1 MQRRF
6 ITMKTLLR
14 LRMALALIC
23 LLVMGGTLRAATRN
37 VSMFDNFF
45 SPAVTD
51 INVGDTV
58 RWENLGFNLHGTT
71 STSGAWDSEDFFP
84 GGMDTFDTFSHTFN
98 VAGDFPYFDAGFSS
112 MTGLVRVVN
121 ANTPPTCSI
130 TNLTNG
136 AVFVAPTN
144 LAIRASAAD
153 PGGSVASVQFFV
165 GGNSAGTTATS
176 PYSVVTNGL
185 PGGGYLL
192 TAVATDNLGARGTSA
207 PVSIT
212 VTVPIRFDTNRV
224 RAVGNTFPLTISS
237 TPGLRYALEGS
248 LMVAPSNWV
257 AIATNTAASNS
268 MTFGSS
274 MAGFTNYFFRA
285 RLVPNP

>member
-1 MQRRF
+1 MR
-6 ITMKTLLR
+6 I
-14 LRMALALIC
+14 ALVAFC
-23 LLVMGGTLRAATRN
+23 LLSAGGTVQAATRN
-37 VSMFDNFF
+37 VSMFDNVF
-45 SPAVTD
+45 SPAVTN

-71 STSGAWDSEDFFP
+71 SASGVWDSDNSFP
-84 GGMDTFDTFSHTFN
+84 GGMDVFDTFSHTFN
-98 VAGDFPYFDAGFSS
+98 VAGDFPYYDSGFSS
-112 MTGLVRVVN
+112 MTGLVRVVS

-144 LAIRASAAD
+144 LVLRASAAD

-165 GGNSAGTTATS
+165 GTNGAGATAAS
-176 PYSVVTNGL
+176 PYSVVTNNL
-185 PGGGYLL
+185 PGGGYVL
-192 TAVATDNLGARGTSA
+192 TAVATDNLGAKETSA

-212 VTVPIRFDTNRV
+212 VTVPVRFDANKLRLT
-224 RAVGNTFPLTISS
+224 GNALPLTIST

-248 LMVAPSNWV
+248 LKVSPSNWV
-257 AIATNTAASNS
+257 AFATNTAASNFMTFSNS
-268 MTFGSS
+268 MT
-274 MAGFTNYFFRA
+274 GFTNRFFRA